1 MGEIQRNANAVSSM
15 TAVNCS
21 EMKIS
26 SNPVETLVAFSIGSG
41 IGMTIHDP
49 VGGVG
54 GVLNFILPDS
64 TKANGTSPAKAPFMF
79 ADTGISAFLRALI
92 DQGAKTENLKVVV
105 AGGAHI
111 MDQTGVFN
119 IGQKNLDALKTN
131 LGEHD
136 IKIHH
141 EAVGGSKSRTISL
154 EIGSGKSI
162 IKTLGEGEE
171 KV

>member
-41 IGMTIHDP
+41 IGMTIYDP

-64 TKANGTSPAKAPFMF
+64 TKANG
-79 ADTGISAFLRALI
+79 
-92 DQGAKTENLKVVV
+92 
-105 AGGAHI
+105 
-111 MDQTGVFN
+111 
-119 IGQKNLDALKTN
+119 
-131 LGEHD
+131 
-136 IKIHH
+136 
-141 EAVGGSKSRTISL
+141 AVGCMTAILHREMAIL
-154 EIGSGKSI
+154 
-162 IKTLGEGEE
+162 
-171 KV
+171 

>member
-1 MGEIQRNANAVSSM
+1 MGQYQRNANAVSSM
-15 TAVNCS
+15 TAVNFS

-64 TKANGTSPAKAPFMF
+64 TQTNGTNPAKAPFMF
-79 ADTGISAFLRALI
+79 ADTGITAFLKALFE
-92 DQGAKTENLKVVV
+92 QGAKAENLKVVI
-105 AGGAHI
+105 AGAAHI
-111 MDQTGVFN
+111 MDQSGVFN
-119 IGQKNLDALKTN
+119 IGQKNLEALKSN
-131 LGEHD
+131 LGDHD
-136 IKIHH
+136 VKIHH
-141 EAVGGSKSRTISL
+141 EAVGGIKSRTISL
-154 EIGSGKSI
+154 EIGSGRSI
-162 IKTLGEGEE
+162 IKTFGEGEE

>member
-1 MGEIQRNANAVSSM
+1 MERDQGKANAVSSM
-15 TAVNCS
+15 TAVNFS

-54 GVLNFILPDS
+54 GILNFILPDS
-64 TKANGTSPAKAPFMF
+64 TNANGTNPAEAPFMF
-79 ADTGISAFLRALI
+79 ADTGIPAFLKALFE
-92 DQGAKTENLKVVV
+92 QGAKAEDLKVVI

-111 MDQTGVFN
+111 MDQTEVFN
-119 IGQKNLDALKTN
+119 IGQKNLEALKTC
-131 LGEHD
+131 LGD
-136 IKIHH
+136 YDVKIHH

-154 EIGSGKSI
+154 EIGSGASI
-162 IKTLGEGEE
+162 IKTFGEGEE

>member
-1 MGEIQRNANAVSSM
+1 MGEIQRNANAVSSV

-54 GVLNFILPDS
+54 GILNFILPDS

-79 ADTGISAFLRALI
+79 ADTGISAFLKALI
-92 DQGAKTENLKVVV
+92 DRGAKTENLKVVI

-131 LGEHD
+131 LGDHG

-141 EAVGGSKSRTISL
+141 EAVGGSNSRTISL

>member
-92 DQGAKTENLKVVV
+92 DQGAKTENLKVVI

-111 MDQTGVFN
+111 MDQTGIFN
-119 IGQKNLDALKTN
+119 IGQKNLDALKSN

-154 EIGSGKSI
+154 EIGSGKSV